1 MNNNFKHNLNKILEE
16 LSDYKKDNAKLIE
29 YYINKRLN
37 DSLVTYYDTLQKSVD
52 FFASKDELK
61 VLKKLNK

>member
-1 MNNNFKHNLNKILEE
+1 MDNRFKHNLNKILAE
-16 LSDYKKDNAKLIE
+16 LSTYKKDNAKLIE

-37 DSLVTYYDTLQKSVD
+37 ESLSTYYDTLNKSIEY
-52 FFASKDELK
+52 FATKDNLK

>member
-1 MNNNFKHNLNKILEE
+1 MDNRFKHSLNKILAE
-16 LSDYKKDNAKLIE
+16 LSTYKKDNAKLIE

-37 DSLVTYYDTLQKSVD
+37 ESLSTYYDTLNKSIEY
-52 FFASKDELK
+52 FATKDNLK